1 MIVQKALS
9 LIILLIKLQEQQ
21 QLLVQI
27 IDIVNN
33 FINNPLFAKYGPI
46 GLFMNGVFSTFIPF
60 PPEVTAISLIV
71 GGISRV
77 EILVILVTSW
87 VIGAAIGYYAGF
99 YGKKLATKGKSRDTD
114 KTQQDFTHEANNALQ
129 QHNHEIYNSAHI
141 DHDDYETNDGY
152 KHSRYHQLLE
162 RYGWVIIFL
171 SPWIPVLGDIIP
183 LIAGAKGYEVKK
195 FMIAI
200 SAGKVIRAVAVI
212 FLGSYLASISTGPW
226 IYNSLFV
233 FSPFCSFAF
242 ISREFYFDQFL
253 LLL

>member
-1 MIVQKALS
+1 MIVQKTLL
-9 LIILLIKLQEQQ
+9 LIIFLIKKQEQQ

-33 FINNPLFAKYGPI
+33 FINNPLFAKYGPL

-77 EILVILVTSW
+77 EVLVILVTSW

-99 YGKKLATKGKSRDTD
+99 YGKKLATKGKRKQTD
-114 KTQQDFTHEANNALQ
+114 KTQPEFTQEANKTLQ

-141 DHDDYETNDGY
+141 DHEDYKTNDGY
-152 KHSRYHQLLE
+152 KHNRYHQLLE
-162 RYGWVIIFL
+162 RYGWVIIFV

-183 LIAGAKGYEVKK
+183 LIAGARGYEVKK

-200 SAGKVIRAVAVI
+200 SAGKVARAVAVI
-212 FLGSYLASISTGPW
+212 FLGSYLASISTGPS
-226 IYNSLFV
+226 I
-233 FSPFCSFAF
+233 
-242 ISREFYFDQFL
+242 
-253 LLL
+253 